1 MEEKLNYD
9 SDVYR
14 YVDNTLADLASQN
27 PTWKPIVDEWLT
39 DKAYDDMSKSDVLCF
54 VYLHFPR
61 IMECLGRMEFIEGLE
76 EVAGRKALVDSGI
89 YINPKGDR
97 LVDKSYVVNTS
108 DHPLRINHPNGLEI
122 DYYGQCLVTAKE
134 GIVHAHDLC
143 HVRNER
149 NAAVTLDGRSFESG
163 PHIADPVERSRM
175 EVMRQFEEYPQFWRP
190 LLTGPLWGS
199 EVTYDRQ
206 RDSLVWQSKESVD
219 IVSLPYDH
227 TMSLEKNM
235 EKLETLVLDTRENHI
250 MDLSKEKTMSR
261 GR

>member
-1 MEEKLNYD
+1 M
-9 SDVYR
+9 
-14 YVDNTLADLASQN
+14 
-27 PTWKPIVDEWLT
+27 
-39 DKAYDDMSKSDVLCF
+39 
-54 VYLHFPR
+54 
-61 IMECLGRMEFIEGLE
+61 
-76 EVAGRKALVDSGI
+76 
-89 YINPKGDR
+89 
-97 LVDKSYVVNTS
+97 DKSYVVNTS

-143 HVRNER
+143 RVRNVG

-163 PHIADPVERSRM
+163 PHIADPTERSRM

-190 LLTGPLWGS
+190 IAGGPLWGS

-235 EKLETLVLDTRENHI
+235 EKLETLVLVTRETQNT
-250 MDLSKEKTMSR
+250 DLSKEETRSL